1 MTDRLDDL
9 LFSIGEEQ
17 NDRVDFDQ
25 MYADLLQKQKEEEKK
40 RSTRRSRFVRY
51 GAMAACAVALVGIG
65 AAMVNSS
72 RFKAEAPAEAAMT
85 EECVE
90 GSAAAEEAPAEAAP
104 AEEPMMAEAQEAA
117 DTAATEAAPEEGADD
132 KGFKS
137 TATAAGGAGV
147 EIGTC
152 DDAWSRLKAAG
163 IEAEPYDSEDA
174 PEAGY
179 ALMTGE
185 GGPQTFVLVRF
196 DAYEGRI
203 TTAALDAQTVVL
215 CGGQGMTLFGAA
227 KGALQIAR
235 AKNEALKK
243 AP

>member
-40 RSTRRSRFVRY
+40 RSIRRSRFVRY
-51 GAMAACAVALVGIG
+51 GAMAACGVALIGIG
-65 AAMVNSS
+65 TAMLSGS
-72 RFKAEAPAEAAMT
+72 REEAPQSVEAAPAE
-85 EECVE
+85 
-90 GSAAAEEAPAEAAP
+90 EALMEEAAP
-104 AEEPMMAEAQEAA
+104 AEEPMMAAAQETEAPV
-117 DTAATEAAPEEGADD
+117 ATEAAPEEAADD

-185 GGPQTFVLVRF
+185 GEAIWNAGSGVYRVTLNGDIAEQLK
-196 DAYEGRI
+196 E
-203 TTAALDAQTVVL
+203 L
-215 CGGQGMTLFGAA
+215 C
-227 KGALQIAR
+227 
-235 AKNEALKK
+235 E
-243 AP
+243 

>member
-25 MYADLLQKQKEEEKK
+25 MYADLLKKQKEEEKK
-40 RSTRRSRFVRY
+40 RSTRQSRFVRY

-104 AEEPMMAEAQEAA
+104 AEEPMMAEA
-117 DTAATEAAPEEGADD
+117 APEMKADE
-132 KGFKS
+132 
-137 TATAAGGAGV
+137 TAEAGEAAGGPWDGATLAMQTDDTDDIEI
-147 EIGTC
+147 EIGVC
-152 DDAWSRLKAAG
+152 PDAESRLKAAG
-163 IEAEPYDSEDA
+163 IEAEPYDGEDA

-185 GGPQTFVLVRF
+185 GEAIWNAGSGVYRVTLNGDIAEQLK
-196 DAYEGRI
+196 E
-203 TTAALDAQTVVL
+203 L
-215 CGGQGMTLFGAA
+215 C
-227 KGALQIAR
+227 
-235 AKNEALKK
+235 E
-243 AP
+243 

>member
-90 GSAAAEEAPAEAAP
+90 ESAPAAEEAAQEA
-104 AEEPMMAEAQEAA
+104 PMMAAAQETEAPVATESAPKEEAA
-117 DTAATEAAPEEGADD
+117 D
-132 KGFKS
+132 KGSKS
-137 TATAAGGAGV
+137 KDTAAGGAGV

-185 GGPQTFVLVRF
+185 GEAIWNAGSGVYRVTLNGDIAEQLK
-196 DAYEGRI
+196 E
-203 TTAALDAQTVVL
+203 L
-215 CGGQGMTLFGAA
+215 C
-227 KGALQIAR
+227 
-235 AKNEALKK
+235 E
-243 AP
+243 

>member
-9 LFSIGEEQ
+9 LLSIGEEQ

-40 RSTRRSRFVRY
+40 RSIRRSRFVRY

-90 GSAAAEEAPAEAAP
+90 GSAAAEEAPAE
-104 AEEPMMAEAQEAA
+104 EPMMAAAQETEAPV
-117 DTAATEAAPEEGADD
+117 ATESAPKEE
-132 KGFKS
+132 
-137 TATAAGGAGV
+137 AAGGPWDGATLAMQTDDTDDIEI

-152 DDAWSRLKAAG
+152 DDAWSKLKAAG

-185 GGPQTFVLVRF
+185 GEAIWNAGSGVYRVTLNGDIAEQLK
-196 DAYEGRI
+196 E
-203 TTAALDAQTVVL
+203 L
-215 CGGQGMTLFGAA
+215 C
-227 KGALQIAR
+227 
-235 AKNEALKK
+235 E
-243 AP
+243 

>member
-40 RSTRRSRFVRY
+40 RSIRRSRFVRY

-90 GSAAAEEAPAEAAP
+90 GSAPAEEAPAEAAP
-104 AEEPMMAEAQEAA
+104 AEEPMMA
-117 DTAATEAAPEEGADD
+117 AAPEMKADE
-132 KGFKS
+132 
-137 TATAAGGAGV
+137 TAEAGEAAGGPWDGATLAMQTDDTDDIEI
-147 EIGTC
+147 EIGLC
-152 DDAWSRLKAAG
+152 PDAESRLKAAG
-163 IEAEPYDSEDA
+163 ITAEPYEGDDA
-174 PEAGY
+174 PREGY
-179 ALMTGE
+179 VLMLGE
-185 GGPQTFVLVRF
+185 GEAIWNAGSGVYKVTLNGDIAEQLK
-196 DAYEGRI
+196 E
-203 TTAALDAQTVVL
+203 L
-215 CGGQGMTLFGAA
+215 C
-227 KGALQIAR
+227 
-235 AKNEALKK
+235 E
-243 AP
+243 

>member
-25 MYADLLQKQKEEEKK
+25 MYADLLQKHKEEKK
-40 RSTRRSRFVRY
+40 KRSIRRSRFVRY

-72 RFKAEAPAEAAMT
+72 RFNAEAPAEAAMT

-90 GSAAAEEAPAEAAP
+90 ESAP

-163 IEAEPYDSEDA
+163 IETEPYDSEDA

-185 GGPQTFVLVRF
+185 GEAIWNAGSGVYRVTLNGDIAEQLK
-196 DAYEGRI
+196 E
-203 TTAALDAQTVVL
+203 L
-215 CGGQGMTLFGAA
+215 C
-227 KGALQIAR
+227 K
-235 AKNEALKK
+235 
-243 AP
+243 

>member
-17 NDRVDFDQ
+17 NGRVDFDQ

-51 GAMAACAVALVGIG
+51 SAMAACAVALVGIG
-65 AAMVNSS
+65 AAMINSS

-90 GSAAAEEAPAEAAP
+90 ESAPAAEGAAQEA
-104 AEEPMMAEAQEAA
+104 PMMAAAQETEAPVATESVPKEEAA
-117 DTAATEAAPEEGADD
+117 DRGS
-132 KGFKS
+132 KS
-137 TATAAGGAGV
+137 KDTAAGGAGV

-152 DDAWSRLKAAG
+152 DDAWSRLKAVG
-163 IEAEPYDSEDA
+163 IEAEPYDGEDA

-185 GGPQTFVLVRF
+185 GEAIWNAGSGVYKVTLNGDIAEQLK
-196 DAYEGRI
+196 E
-203 TTAALDAQTVVL
+203 L
-215 CGGQGMTLFGAA
+215 C
-227 KGALQIAR
+227 
-235 AKNEALKK
+235 E
-243 AP
+243 

>member
-40 RSTRRSRFVRY
+40 RSIRRSRLVRY
-51 GAMAACAVALVGIG
+51 GAMAACGVALVGIG

-104 AEEPMMAEAQEAA
+104 AEEPMMAEVPEMKADETAEAG
-117 DTAATEAAPEEGADD
+117 E
-132 KGFKS
+132 
-137 TATAAGGAGV
+137 AAGGPWDGATLAMQTDDTDDIEI
-147 EIGTC
+147 EIGVC
-152 DDAWSRLKAAG
+152 PDAESRLKAAG

-185 GGPQTFVLVRF
+185 GEAIWNAGSGVYKVTLNGDIAEQLK
-196 DAYEGRI
+196 E
-203 TTAALDAQTVVL
+203 L
-215 CGGQGMTLFGAA
+215 C
-227 KGALQIAR
+227 
-235 AKNEALKK
+235 E
-243 AP
+243 

>member
-17 NDRVDFDQ
+17 NGRVDFDQ

-40 RSTRRSRFVRY
+40 RSTRRARFVRY

-90 GSAAAEEAPAEAAP
+90 ESAPAAEEAAQEA
-104 AEEPMMAEAQEAA
+104 PMMAAAQETEAPV
-117 DTAATEAAPEEGADD
+117 ATEAAPEEGADD

-174 PEAGY
+174 PQEGY

-185 GGPQTFVLVRF
+185 GEAIWNAGSGVYRVTLNGDIAEQLK
-196 DAYEGRI
+196 E
-203 TTAALDAQTVVL
+203 L
-215 CGGQGMTLFGAA
+215 C
-227 KGALQIAR
+227 
-235 AKNEALKK
+235 E
-243 AP
+243 

>member
-17 NDRVDFDQ
+17 NGRVDFDQ

-40 RSTRRSRFVRY
+40 RSIRRSRFVRY

-90 GSAAAEEAPAEAAP
+90 GSAPAAEEAAQEA
-104 AEEPMMAEAQEAA
+104 PMMAAAQETEAPV
-117 DTAATEAAPEEGADD
+117 ATESAPKEE
-132 KGFKS
+132 
-137 TATAAGGAGV
+137 AAGGPWDGATLAMQTDDTDDIEI
-147 EIGTC
+147 EIGVC
-152 DDAWSRLKAAG
+152 PDAESRLKAAG

-185 GGPQTFVLVRF
+185 GEAIWNAGSGVYRVTLNGDIAEQLK
-196 DAYEGRI
+196 E
-203 TTAALDAQTVVL
+203 L
-215 CGGQGMTLFGAA
+215 C
-227 KGALQIAR
+227 
-235 AKNEALKK
+235 E
-243 AP
+243 

>member
-40 RSTRRSRFVRY
+40 RSIRRSRFVRY

-90 GSAAAEEAPAEAAP
+90 GSAPAAEEAAQEA
-104 AEEPMMAEAQEAA
+104 PMMAAAQETEAPVATESAPKEEAA
-117 DTAATEAAPEEGADD
+117 DRGS
-132 KGFKS
+132 KS
-137 TATAAGGAGV
+137 KDTAAGGAGV

-163 IEAEPYDSEDA
+163 IEAEPYDSENA

-185 GGPQTFVLVRF
+185 GEAIWNAGSGVYRVTLNGDIAEQLK
-196 DAYEGRI
+196 E
-203 TTAALDAQTVVL
+203 L
-215 CGGQGMTLFGAA
+215 C
-227 KGALQIAR
+227 
-235 AKNEALKK
+235 E
-243 AP
+243 

>member
-51 GAMAACAVALVGIG
+51 SAMAACAVALVGIG
-65 AAMVNSS
+65 AAMINSS

-90 GSAAAEEAPAEAAP
+90 ESAPAAEEAAQEA
-104 AEEPMMAEAQEAA
+104 PMMAAAQVTEAPVATESAPKEEAA
-117 DTAATEAAPEEGADD
+117 DRGS
-132 KGFKS
+132 KS
-137 TATAAGGAGV
+137 KDTAAGGAGV

-152 DDAWSRLKAAG
+152 DDAWSRLKAVG
-163 IEAEPYDSEDA
+163 IEAEPYDGEDA

-185 GGPQTFVLVRF
+185 GEAIWNAGSGVYRVTLNGDIAEQLK
-196 DAYEGRI
+196 E
-203 TTAALDAQTVVL
+203 L
-215 CGGQGMTLFGAA
+215 C
-227 KGALQIAR
+227 
-235 AKNEALKK
+235 E
-243 AP
+243 

>member
-40 RSTRRSRFVRY
+40 RSIRRSRFVRY

-90 GSAAAEEAPAEAAP
+90 GSAAAEEAP

-185 GGPQTFVLVRF
+185 GEAIWNAGSGVYRVTLNGDIAEQLK
-196 DAYEGRI
+196 E
-203 TTAALDAQTVVL
+203 L
-215 CGGQGMTLFGAA
+215 C
-227 KGALQIAR
+227 
-235 AKNEALKK
+235 E
-243 AP
+243 

>member
-17 NDRVDFDQ
+17 NGRVDFDQ
-25 MYADLLQKQKEEEKK
+25 MYADLLQKQKEEETK

-51 GAMAACAVALVGIG
+51 SSMAACAVALVGIG
-65 AAMVNSS
+65 AAMINSS

-90 GSAAAEEAPAEAAP
+90 ESAPAAEGAAQEA
-104 AEEPMMAEAQEAA
+104 PMMAAAQETEAPVATESAPKDEAA
-117 DTAATEAAPEEGADD
+117 DRGS
-132 KGFKS
+132 KS
-137 TATAAGGAGV
+137 KDTAAGGAGV

-152 DDAWSRLKAAG
+152 DDAWSRLKAVG
-163 IEAEPYDSEDA
+163 IEAEPYDGEDA

-185 GGPQTFVLVRF
+185 GEAIWNAGSGVYRVTLNGDIAEQLK
-196 DAYEGRI
+196 E
-203 TTAALDAQTVVL
+203 L
-215 CGGQGMTLFGAA
+215 C
-227 KGALQIAR
+227 
-235 AKNEALKK
+235 E
-243 AP
+243 

>member
-17 NDRVDFDQ
+17 NGRVDFDQ

-90 GSAAAEEAPAEAAP
+90 ESAPAAEEAAQEA
-104 AEEPMMAEAQEAA
+104 PMMAAAQETEAPVATESAPKEEAA
-117 DTAATEAAPEEGADD
+117 D
-132 KGFKS
+132 KGSKS
-137 TATAAGGAGV
+137 KDTAAGGAGV

-185 GGPQTFVLVRF
+185 GEAIWNAGSGVYRVTLNGDIAEQLK
-196 DAYEGRI
+196 E
-203 TTAALDAQTVVL
+203 L
-215 CGGQGMTLFGAA
+215 C
-227 KGALQIAR
+227 
-235 AKNEALKK
+235 E
-243 AP
+243 

>member
-25 MYADLLQKQKEEEKK
+25 MYADLLKKHKEEEKK
-40 RSTRRSRFVRY
+40 RSIRRSRFVRY

-72 RFKAEAPAEAAMT
+72 RPAPEAAIHAPMSD
-85 EECVE
+85 EYAAA
-90 GSAAAEEAPAEAAP
+90 AAAEEAPAEAAP

-185 GGPQTFVLVRF
+185 GEAIWNAGSGVYRVTLNGDIAEQLK
-196 DAYEGRI
+196 E
-203 TTAALDAQTVVL
+203 L
-215 CGGQGMTLFGAA
+215 C
-227 KGALQIAR
+227 
-235 AKNEALKK
+235 E
-243 AP
+243 

>member
-25 MYADLLQKQKEEEKK
+25 MHADLLQKQKEEEKK

-51 GAMAACAVALVGIG
+51 GAMAACGVALIGIG

-72 RFKAEAPAEAAMT
+72 RPAPEAAIHAPMSD
-85 EECVE
+85 
-90 GSAAAEEAPAEAAP
+90 GYAAAAPAEEAPAEAAP
-104 AEEPMMAEAQEAA
+104 AEEPMMAEAQETEAPV
-117 DTAATEAAPEEGADD
+117 ATESAPKEE
-132 KGFKS
+132 
-137 TATAAGGAGV
+137 AAGGPWDGATLAMQTDDTDDIEI

-185 GGPQTFVLVRF
+185 GEAIWNAGSGVYKVTLNG
-196 DAYEGRI
+196 DI
-203 TTAALDAQTVVL
+203 AAQLKEL
-215 CGGQGMTLFGAA
+215 C
-227 KGALQIAR
+227 
-235 AKNEALKK
+235 E
-243 AP
+243 

>member
-25 MYADLLQKQKEEEKK
+25 MYADLLKKQKEEEKK

-85 EECVE
+85 EEC
-90 GSAAAEEAPAEAAP
+90 AEESAPAEAAP
-104 AEEPMMAEAQEAA
+104 AEEPMMAAAQEAT

-185 GGPQTFVLVRF
+185 GEAIWNAGSGVYRVTLNG
-196 DAYEGRI
+196 DI
-203 TTAALDAQTVVL
+203 AAQLKEL
-215 CGGQGMTLFGAA
+215 C
-227 KGALQIAR
+227 
-235 AKNEALKK
+235 E
-243 AP
+243 

>member
-17 NDRVDFDQ
+17 NGRVDFDQ

-40 RSTRRSRFVRY
+40 RGTRRSRFVRY
-51 GAMAACAVALVGIG
+51 SAMAACAVALVGIG
-65 AAMVNSS
+65 AAMINSS

-90 GSAAAEEAPAEAAP
+90 ESAPAAEEAAQEA
-104 AEEPMMAEAQEAA
+104 PMMAAAQVTEAPVATESAPKEEAA
-117 DTAATEAAPEEGADD
+117 DRGS
-132 KGFKS
+132 KS
-137 TATAAGGAGV
+137 KDTAAGGAGV

-152 DDAWSRLKAAG
+152 DDAWSRLKAVG
-163 IEAEPYDSEDA
+163 IEAEPYDGEDA

-185 GGPQTFVLVRF
+185 GEAIWNAGSGVYRVTLNGDIAEQLK
-196 DAYEGRI
+196 E
-203 TTAALDAQTVVL
+203 L
-215 CGGQGMTLFGAA
+215 C
-227 KGALQIAR
+227 
-235 AKNEALKK
+235 E
-243 AP
+243 

>member
-17 NDRVDFDQ
+17 NGRGDFDQ

-51 GAMAACAVALVGIG
+51 SAMAACAVALVGIG
-65 AAMVNSS
+65 AAMINSS

-90 GSAAAEEAPAEAAP
+90 ESAPAAEGAAQEA
-104 AEEPMMAEAQEAA
+104 PMMAAAQETEAPVATESAPKDEAA
-117 DTAATEAAPEEGADD
+117 DRGS
-132 KGFKS
+132 KS
-137 TATAAGGAGV
+137 KDTAAGGAGV

-152 DDAWSRLKAAG
+152 DDAWSRLKAVG
-163 IEAEPYDSEDA
+163 IEAEPYDGEDA

-185 GGPQTFVLVRF
+185 GEAIWNAGSGVYRVTLNGDIAEQLK
-196 DAYEGRI
+196 E
-203 TTAALDAQTVVL
+203 L
-215 CGGQGMTLFGAA
+215 C
-227 KGALQIAR
+227 
-235 AKNEALKK
+235 E
-243 AP
+243 

>member
-25 MYADLLQKQKEEEKK
+25 MYADLLQKQKEEGKK
-40 RSTRRSRFVRY
+40 RSIRRSRFVRY

-104 AEEPMMAEAQEAA
+104 AEEPMMAEA
-117 DTAATEAAPEEGADD
+117 APEMKADE
-132 KGFKS
+132 
-137 TATAAGGAGV
+137 TAEAGEAAGGPWDGATLAMQTDDTDDIEI
-147 EIGTC
+147 EIGVC
-152 DDAWSRLKAAG
+152 ADAESRLKAAG
-163 IEAEPYDSEDA
+163 IAAEPYEGGGA
-174 PEAGY
+174 PQEGY
-179 ALMTGE
+179 ALMMGE
-185 GGPQTFVLVRF
+185 GEAIWNAGSGVYRVTLNGDIAEQLK
-196 DAYEGRI
+196 E
-203 TTAALDAQTVVL
+203 L
-215 CGGQGMTLFGAA
+215 C
-227 KGALQIAR
+227 
-235 AKNEALKK
+235 E
-243 AP
+243 

>member
-40 RSTRRSRFVRY
+40 SSTRRSRFVRY

-65 AAMVNSS
+65 AAMVNGS
-72 RFKAEAPAEAAMT
+72 RPAPEAAIHAPMSDGYT
-85 EECVE
+85 AA
-90 GSAAAEEAPAEAAP
+90 AAAEEAPAEAAP
-104 AEEPMMAEAQEAA
+104 AEEPMMAEA
-117 DTAATEAAPEEGADD
+117 APEMKADE
-132 KGFKS
+132 
-137 TATAAGGAGV
+137 TAEAGEAAGGPWDGATLAMQTDDTDDIEI
-147 EIGTC
+147 EIGVC
-152 DDAWSRLKAAG
+152 PDAESRLKAAG

-185 GGPQTFVLVRF
+185 GEAIWNAGSGVYRVTLNGDIAEQLK
-196 DAYEGRI
+196 E
-203 TTAALDAQTVVL
+203 L
-215 CGGQGMTLFGAA
+215 C
-227 KGALQIAR
+227 
-235 AKNEALKK
+235 E
-243 AP
+243 

>member
-40 RSTRRSRFVRY
+40 RSIRRSRLVRY
-51 GAMAACAVALVGIG
+51 GAMAACGVALVGIG

-85 EECVE
+85 EECME
-90 GSAAAEEAPAEAAP
+90 GSAQAEEAPAEAAP
-104 AEEPMMAEAQEAA
+104 AEEPMMAEEAA
-117 DTAATEAAPEEGADD
+117 DTAATEAAPEAGADD

-163 IEAEPYDSEDA
+163 IAAEPYDSEDA

-185 GGPQTFVLVRF
+185 GEAIWNAGSGVYRVTLNGDIAEQLK
-196 DAYEGRI
+196 E
-203 TTAALDAQTVVL
+203 L
-215 CGGQGMTLFGAA
+215 C
-227 KGALQIAR
+227 
-235 AKNEALKK
+235 E
-243 AP
+243 

>member
-17 NDRVDFDQ
+17 NGRVDFDQ

-40 RSTRRSRFVRY
+40 RSIRRSRFVRY

-90 GSAAAEEAPAEAAP
+90 ESAPAEEAPAEAAP

-163 IEAEPYDSEDA
+163 IAAEPR
-174 PEAGY
+174 
-179 ALMTGE
+179 M
-185 GGPQTFVLVRF
+185 
-196 DAYEGRI
+196 
-203 TTAALDAQTVVL
+203 
-215 CGGQGMTLFGAA
+215 
-227 KGALQIAR
+227 IAR
-235 AKNEALKK
+235 TRRRQAMR
-243 AP
+243 